1 MVHGVIALAHD
12 PETQYQYPNPAEGD
26 SHLHMQMRLPILL
39 RISDPLLQ
47 NLLCFLY
54 KLSVQINRIVRHS
67 PLRIILPKDIIRG
80 LLVILIHL
88 RRMLLSLL
96 RQLMRRSPISALVCL
111 MRLSSRSASVYST
124 RE

>member
-1 MVHGVIALAHD
+1 
-12 PETQYQYPNPAEGD
+12 
-26 SHLHMQMRLPILL
+26 MQMRLPILL

-47 NLLCFLY
+47 NLLCLLY
-54 KLSVQINRIVRHS
+54 KLPVQINRIVRNSSWH
-67 PLRIILPKDIIRG
+67 IILPKDIIRG

-88 RRMLLSLL
+88 RRMLLPLL

-111 MRLSSRSASVYST
+111 MRLSSVSASVCST